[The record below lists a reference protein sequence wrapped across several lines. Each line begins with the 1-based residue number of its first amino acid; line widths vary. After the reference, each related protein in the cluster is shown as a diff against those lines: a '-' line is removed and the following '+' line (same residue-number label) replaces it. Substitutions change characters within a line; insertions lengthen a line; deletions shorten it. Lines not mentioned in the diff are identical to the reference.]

1 MNRRSLLGSAGATAA
16 AVTTVLPPLAA
27 PAIAQTALPEIR
39 WRMTSGFPRPLDI
52 LFGTAELLGKWVGE
66 MTDGR
71 FRIQVFPAGEIVPS
85 LGAFEATQNGTIEAS
100 HVPNYWFF
108 GRQAALAFE
117 TGVPMGLNARQ
128 QTAWVFHGGG
138 LELIHE
144 VLKPFNM
151 ISFPAGNTGT
161 QMGGFF
167 RKEIRTVEDLKGLKF
182 RIAGLG
188 GSVMQRLGCVAQQ
201 LAPGDIYPAL
211 ERGTIDAAEFVGP
224 YDDEKLG
231 LVRVAPFYYFPG
243 WWEPGSMLSL
253 NINLDAWNKLPP
265 TYQAVLRAVASQA
278 NVEMMARYDAWN
290 AQAIRRMVA
299 GGAQLRPFSR
309 EIMAA
314 AWTESHKL
322 YDELA
327 ASNPVFKK
335 VYDNW
340 RPFRDQT
347 FQWFRVAEQSYDN
360 FAFTA
365 GQTVR

>member
-1 MNRRSLLGSAGATAA
+1 MNRRNMLRGGAIATAA
-16 AVTTVLPPLAA
+16 TATLAA
-27 PAIAQTALPEIR
+27 PALAQPAMPEVR
-39 WRMTSGFPRPLDI
+39 WRLTSGFPRPLDA
-52 LFGTAELLGKWVGE
+52 LYGVAEMIGRTVGQ

-71 FRIQVFPAGEIVPS
+71 FRIQTFPAGEIVPS
-85 LGAFEATQNGTIEAS
+85 PGAFEATQNGSVEAS

-117 TGVPMGLNARQ
+117 TGIPFGLTQRQ
-128 QTAWVFHGGG
+128 QNAWVFHGGG
-138 LELIHE
+138 LDLIHE

-151 ISFPAGNTGT
+151 ISFPAGNTGC

-167 RKEIRTVEDLKGLKF
+167 RKEIRSTDDLKGLKF

-188 GSVMQRLGCVAQQ
+188 GTVMQRLGAVPQQ
-201 LAPGDIYPAL
+201 LPPGDIYPAL

-224 YDDEKLG
+224 YDDERLG
-231 LVRVAPFYYFPG
+231 LIRVAPFYYFPG
-243 WWEPGSMLSL
+243 FWEPGSQLSL
-253 NINLDAWNKLPP
+253 NVNLEAWNKLPDH
-265 TYQAVLRAVASQA
+265 YKAIVQAAAAQA
-278 NVEMMARYDAWN
+278 NVELMARYDAWN
-290 AQAIRRMVA
+290 ALAIRRLVA
-299 GGAQLRPFSR
+299 AGAQLRPFSR

-327 ASNPVFKK
+327 ASNAVFKK

-340 RPFRDQT
+340 RPFRDQQ
-347 FQWFRVAEQSYDN
+347 FQWARVADNTFEN

-365 GQTVR
+365 SQTVR

>member
-1 MNRRSLLGSAGATAA
+1 MKRRGLLGTAGVAA
-16 AVTTVLPPLAA
+16 AAATTLAA
-27 PAIAQTALPEIR
+27 PAIAQTMPELR
-39 WRMTSGFPRPLDI
+39 WRMTSGFPRPLDA
-52 LFGTAELLGKWVGE
+52 LFGTAELIGKWVGE

-85 LGAFEATQNGTIEAS
+85 LGAFEATQNGTVEMS

-108 GRQAALAFE
+108 GRQAALGFD
-117 TGVPMGLNARQ
+117 TGVPFGLTQRQ
-128 QTAWVFHGGG
+128 QNAWIFHGGG
-138 LELIHE
+138 LELLHE
-144 VLKPFNM
+144 VQKPFNM
-151 ISFPAGNTGT
+151 IGFPSGNTGT

-167 RKEIRTVEDLKGLKF
+167 RKEIRTLEDLKGLKF

-188 GSVMQRLGCVAQQ
+188 GTLFQRLGAVPQQ

-243 WWEPGSMLSL
+243 FWEPGAMLSM
-253 NINLDAWNKLPP
+253 NVNLDAWNKLPA
-265 TYQAVLRAVASQA
+265 TYQAVLKAVAAQA
-278 NVEMMARYDAWN
+278 NTELMTRYDAWN

-299 GGAQLRPFSR
+299 AGAQLRPFSR

-314 AWTESHKL
+314 AWTETHKM
-322 YDELA
+322 YDELSA
-327 ASNPVFKK
+327 QNPVFKK
-335 VYDNW
+335 VYDSW
-340 RPFRDQT
+340 RPFRDQQY
-347 FQWFRVAEQSYDN
+347 QWFRVAEQSFDS

>member
-1 MNRRSLLGSAGATAA
+1 MKRRGLLGSATAVTGAA
-16 AVTTVLPPLAA
+16 AAAATTLAT
-27 PAIAQTALPEIR
+27 PAIAQPAMPEIR
-39 WRMTSGFPRPLDI
+39 WRLTSGFPRPLDA
-52 LFGTAELLGKWVGE
+52 LFGAAEMIGRVVGE

-85 LGAFEATQNGTIEAS
+85 LGAFEATQNGTIEMS

-117 TGVPMGLNARQ
+117 TGVPFGLNARQ
-128 QTAWVFHGGG
+128 QIAWVWHGGG

-167 RKEIRTVEDLKGLKF
+167 RKEIRTVEDIKGLKF

-188 GSVMQRLGCVAQQ
+188 GTVMQRLGAVPQQ

-211 ERGTIDAAEFVGP
+211 ERGTVDAAEFVGP

-243 WWEPGSMLSL
+243 WWEPGSMLSM
-253 NINLDAWNKLPP
+253 NVNLDAWNKLPSY
-265 TYQAVLRAVASQA
+265 YQAVLRGAAAQA
-278 NVEMMARYDAWN
+278 NDELLARYDAWN

-299 GGAQLRPFSR
+299 AGAQLRPFSR

-322 YDELA
+322 YDELSA
-327 ASNPVFKK
+327 ANPVFKK